1 MLNRNSFDVVH
12 GDKCCSLF
20 ALKTKDCLFMLN
32 RFGVSDRNKGHG
44 PFIQKRKDGFFSVEE
59 KYT

>member
-1 MLNRNSFDVVH
+1 
-12 GDKCCSLF
+12 
-20 ALKTKDCLFMLN
+20 MLN